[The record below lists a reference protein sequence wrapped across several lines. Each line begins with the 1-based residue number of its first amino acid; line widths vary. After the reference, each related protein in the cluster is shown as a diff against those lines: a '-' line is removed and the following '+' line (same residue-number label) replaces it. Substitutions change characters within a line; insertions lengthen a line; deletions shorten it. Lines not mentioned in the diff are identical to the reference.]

1 MCMHTQQT
9 LNKHTCIIHKTHLH
23 VLAITDIKRTRMQ
36 TQKDV
41 HMYKYAV
48 CIIHKHAYT
57 KKITSYSQC
66 TQTTCI
72 HTHT

>member
-57 KKITSYSQC
+57 KKSQVILNAH
-66 TQTTCI
+66 TL
-72 HTHT
+72 HAFTHT